1 MLKHFTDSSFNLDN
15 IPTSI
20 INCNQIAP
28 QLLTIYVLKRGNNL
42 SSYLYTLLVF
52 QIFFVLNECFNKNSA
67 YDFSFAYN
75 LLGEELLTLVDEDQ
89 EKGYNEINFNAS
101 GLASGVYLYRI
112 NSGSFN
118 LVRKMLVIR

>member
-52 QIFFVLNECFNKNSA
+52 QIFFVLNECVNKNSA
-67 YDFSFAYN
+67 YDFSFDYN
-75 LLGEELLTLVDEDQ
+75 LLGEEVATLVDAAQD
-89 EKGYNEINFNAS
+89 KGYYEVSFDAS
-101 GLASGVYLYRI
+101 GLASGVYLYRTI
-112 NSGSFN
+112 VGN
-118 LVRKMLVIR
+118 LKIVKKMALL